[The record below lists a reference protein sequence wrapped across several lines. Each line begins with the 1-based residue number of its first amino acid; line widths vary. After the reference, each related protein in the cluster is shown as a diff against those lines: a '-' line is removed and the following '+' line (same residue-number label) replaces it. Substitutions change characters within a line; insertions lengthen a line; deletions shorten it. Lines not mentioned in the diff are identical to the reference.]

1 DLRSPAGQAEAL
13 LAVPALRL
21 AASQE
26 GRLMYRRI
34 NPTSRQ
40 QLPLRM
46 LFQPLGNGTFLRA
59 CEAESFRGLVAAM
72 LDDPA
77 YESGDVE
84 TRLLNRLRLA
94 DELVLLARIDNQPNV
109 LVGGE
114 DADQTINVASEARFI
129 RYIDIMELVSLEQN
143 ITARVTRK

>member
-1 DLRSPAGQAEAL
+1 
-13 LAVPALRL
+13 
-21 AASQE
+21 
-26 GRLMYRRI
+26 MYRRI

-59 CEAESFRGLVAAM
+59 CEADSFRGLVAAL

-84 TRLLNRLRLA
+84 TRLVNRLRLA
-94 DELVLLARIDNQPNV
+94 DELVLLARIENEPSLLIGDR
-109 LVGGE
+109 
-114 DADQTINVASEARFI
+114 DADLTINVASDERFI
-129 RYIDIMELVSLEQN
+129 RSVDRLGQVSLEP
-143 ITARVTRK
+143 TLSVGGTRT